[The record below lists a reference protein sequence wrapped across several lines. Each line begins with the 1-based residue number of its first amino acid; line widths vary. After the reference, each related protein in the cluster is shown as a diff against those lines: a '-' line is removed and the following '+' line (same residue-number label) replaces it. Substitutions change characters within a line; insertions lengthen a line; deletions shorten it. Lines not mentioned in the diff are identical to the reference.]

1 MTLAALVSHQAAARP
16 QDAAF
21 IEGAREI
28 RFADLD
34 LFTRRAA
41 AWLRAQGIGP
51 GDRVAL
57 WFPNRLEW
65 LVHSVGQRM
74 PPRRVGVSHFIRS
87 TFRLPDQRPAGAQAL
102 R

>member
-34 LFTRRAA
+34 LLSLAKTSSRSQVVDLSAPS
-41 AWLRAQGIGP
+41 GH
-51 GDRVAL
+51 
-57 WFPNRLEW
+57 NRG
-65 LVHSVGQRM
+65 S
-74 PPRRVGVSHFIRS
+74 
-87 TFRLPDQRPAGAQAL
+87 
-102 R
+102 